1 MEPKILYEDDA
12 ILVCHKPA
20 GVVVQTGRLGEADME
35 SLLKNYR
42 AGKGETP
49 WIGVVH
55 RLDQPVEGVMV
66 FAKTKEAAASLSRQ
80 MRERLAEKSYYA
92 VTDGIPAQK
101 KGMLEDY
108 LIRDGR
114 TNLSSV
120 TERGAKGAKR
130 AALAY
135 EVIQEK
141 DGRAILKIRLE
152 TGRHHQIRVQLSH
165 AGMPVA
171 GDRKYN
177 FREHVLPRAGGLKL
191 CACHLSFRHPVSR
204 RKLEFEIDNPYTLS

>member
-1 MEPKILYEDDA
+1 MKLTILYEDDA

-20 GVVVQTGRLGEADME
+20 GVAVQTARLGEADME
-35 SLLKNYR
+35 SLLRNYR
-42 AGKGETP
+42 AEKGEEP

-66 FAKTKEAAASLSRQ
+66 FAKTKEAAASLGRQ
-80 MRERLAEKSYYA
+80 MRERLAEKDYYA

-108 LIRDGR
+108 LLRDGR

-120 TERGAKGAKR
+120 VAKTTPGAKR
-130 AALAY
+130 ASLTY
-135 EVIQEK
+135 EVIKEGN
-141 DGRAILKIRLE
+141 GRAVLRIRLQ
-152 TGRHHQIRVQLSH
+152 TGRHHQIRVQLAH
-165 AGMPVA
+165 AGMPIA
-171 GDRKYN
+171 GDRKYQ
-177 FREHVLPRAGGLKL
+177 FREHVAPSGRGLSL
-191 CACHLSFRHPVSR
+191 CACRLVFRHPADK

>member
-1 MEPKILYEDDA
+1 MKLTILYEDDA

-20 GVVVQTGRLGEADME
+20 GVAVQTARLGEADME

-42 AGKGETP
+42 AEKGEEP

-66 FAKTKEAAASLSRQ
+66 FAKTKEAAASLGRQ
-80 MRERLAEKSYYA
+80 MRERLAEKDYYA

-108 LIRDGR
+108 LLRDGR

-120 TERGAKGAKR
+120 VAKTTPGAKR
-130 AALAY
+130 ASLTY
-135 EVIQEK
+135 EVIKEGN
-141 DGRAILKIRLE
+141 GRAVLRIRLQ
-152 TGRHHQIRVQLSH
+152 TGRHHQIRVQLAH
-165 AGMPVA
+165 AGMPIA
-171 GDRKYN
+171 GDRKYQ
-177 FREHVLPRAGGLKL
+177 FREHVAPSGRGLSL
-191 CACHLSFRHPVSR
+191 CACRLVFRHPADK

>member
-1 MEPKILYEDDA
+1 MKLTILYEDDA
-12 ILVCHKPA
+12 ILVCRKPA
-20 GVVVQTGRLGEADME
+20 GVAVQTARLGEADME

-42 AGKGETP
+42 AEKGEEP

-66 FAKTKEAAASLSRQ
+66 FAKTKEAAASLGHQ
-80 MRERLAEKSYYA
+80 MRERLAEKDYYA

-108 LIRDGR
+108 LLRDGR

-120 TERGAKGAKR
+120 VAKTTPGAKR
-130 AALAY
+130 AALSY
-135 EVIQEK
+135 EVIKEGN
-141 DGRAILKIRLE
+141 GRAVLRIRLQ
-152 TGRHHQIRVQLSH
+152 TGRHHQIRVQLAH
-165 AGMPVA
+165 AGMPIA
-171 GDRKYN
+171 GDRKYQ
-177 FREHVLPRAGGLKL
+177 FREHVAPSGRGLSL
-191 CACHLSFRHPVSR
+191 CACRLVFRHPADK

>member
-20 GVVVQTGRLGEADME
+20 GVAVQTGRLGEADME

>member
-1 MEPKILYEDDA
+1 MKLTILYEDDA

-20 GVVVQTGRLGEADME
+20 GVAVQTARLGEADME

-42 AGKGETP
+42 AEKGEEP

-66 FAKTKEAAASLSRQ
+66 FAKTKEAAASLGRQ
-80 MRERLAEKSYYA
+80 MRERLAEKDYYA

-108 LIRDGR
+108 LLRDGW

-120 TERGAKGAKR
+120 VAKTTPGAKR
-130 AALAY
+130 AALSY
-135 EVIQEK
+135 EVIKEGN
-141 DGRAILKIRLE
+141 GRAVLRIRLQ
-152 TGRHHQIRVQLSH
+152 TGRHHQIRVQLAH
-165 AGMPVA
+165 AGMPIA
-171 GDRKYN
+171 GDRKYQ
-177 FREHVLPRAGGLKL
+177 FREHVAPSGRGLSL
-191 CACHLSFRHPVSR
+191 CACRLVFRHPADK

>member
-1 MEPKILYEDDA
+1 MKLTILYEDDA

-20 GVVVQTGRLGEADME
+20 GVAVQTARLGEADME

-42 AGKGETP
+42 AEKGEEP

-55 RLDQPVEGVMV
+55 RLDQPAEGVMV
-66 FAKTKEAAASLSRQ
+66 FAKTKEAAASLGRQ
-80 MRERLAEKSYYA
+80 MRERLAEKDYYA

-108 LIRDGR
+108 LLRDGR

-120 TERGAKGAKR
+120 VAKTTPGAKR
-130 AALAY
+130 ASLTY
-135 EVIQEK
+135 EVIKEGN
-141 DGRAILKIRLE
+141 GRAVLRIRLQ
-152 TGRHHQIRVQLSH
+152 TGRHHQIRVQLAH
-165 AGMPVA
+165 AGMPIA
-171 GDRKYN
+171 GDRKYQ
-177 FREHVLPRAGGLKL
+177 FREHVAPSGRGLSL
-191 CACHLSFRHPVSR
+191 CACRLVFRHPADK